1 MFVSDLAL
9 DWFRSYRQV
18 ILHFPAGTNV
28 FVGANGQGKT
38 NLLEALNYLAVL
50 ASHRIGTD
58 AGLIFREIGDTVRSP
73 ATLRAGVIRARVHP
87 GTDLT
92 DPDASGEL
100 LEIELLAG
108 RANRAMINRHN
119 VRPRSLLG
127 HLSTVLFAPE
137 DLQLVQGDPAT
148 RRTFLDRIAIQLRP
162 TLVGAL
168 GEYTKIARQR
178 GAYLKDVAKRRA
190 PIDEIQLSIWD
201 DALVPAAVEVMRERA
216 RVIDQLAQFLPSVYA
231 RIAGHPAPVGL
242 TYADSVTK
250 TLELSADEQR
260 EMYANPELLSSVF
273 RQALAQCHADEA
285 RRGVNLVGPHRD
297 ELELHLNGL
306 PVKGFASHGESW
318 SYALSLRLAEFSLL
332 RENFADT
339 PVLLLDDVFA
349 ELDEQRRAALL
360 WAIDQADQVFITS
373 ATGTEIPEALH
384 AAFYR
389 VTLDPETRESSVE
402 TLGQGAAPDF
412 LQ

>member
-18 ILHFPAGTNV
+18 IVHFPAGTNV

-38 NLLEALNYLAVL
+38 NLIEAINYLAVL

-58 AGLIFREIGDTVRSP
+58 AGLIFREAGDTASSP
-73 ATLRAGVIRARVHP
+73 ALPRAGVIRARIHP
-87 GTDLT
+87 GSDIADLE
-92 DPDASGEL
+92 ANGEL
-100 LEIELLAG
+100 LEMELLAG

-119 VRPRSLLG
+119 VRPRALLG

-162 TLVGAL
+162 TLAGTL
-168 GEYTKIARQR
+168 SEYTKVARQR
-178 GAYLKDVAKRRA
+178 GAYLKDLAKRRA

-201 DALVPAAVEVMRERA
+201 DALVPAAVEIMSERA
-216 RVIDQLAQFLPSVYA
+216 RVVSLLGEYLPQVYA
-231 RIAGHPAPVGL
+231 RIAGHSAPVGL

-250 TLELSADEQR
+250 TLNLTPDEQQNLWSDPDSLT
-260 EMYANPELLSSVF
+260 AAF
-273 RQALAQCHADEA
+273 RQALVQRRADEA

-297 ELELHLNGL
+297 ELELHLHGL

-332 RENFADT
+332 RENFADA

-373 ATGTEIPEALH
+373 ATGTEIPDALH

>member
-18 ILHFPAGTNV
+18 IVHFPTGANV

-58 AGLIFREIGDTVRSP
+58 AGLIFRETGDTADPSAP
-73 ATLRAGVIRARVHP
+73 PRAGVIRARIHP
-87 GTDLT
+87 GSDIAN
-92 DPDASGEL
+92 PDANGEL

-137 DLQLVQGDPAT
+137 DLQLVQGDPAA

-162 TLVGAL
+162 TLAGTL
-168 GEYTKIARQR
+168 SEYTKVVRQR
-178 GAYLKDVAKRRA
+178 GAYLKDLAKRRA

-201 DALVPAAVEVMRERA
+201 DALVPAAVEIMSARA
-216 RVIDQLAQFLPSVYA
+216 WVIDQLGAHLPQVYA

-250 TLELSADEQR
+250 TLDLPASEQQKLWSDPDSLT
-260 EMYANPELLSSVF
+260 AAF
-273 RQALAQCHADEA
+273 RQALERRRADEA

-297 ELELHLNGL
+297 ELELALNGL

-332 RENFADT
+332 RDNFADA

-360 WAIDQADQVFITS
+360 WAIDQADQVFLTS
-373 ATGTEIPEALH
+373 ATGTEIPDALH
-384 AAFYR
+384 ATFYR
-389 VTLDPETRESSVE
+389 VTLNPKTRESSVE

>member
-18 ILHFPAGTNV
+18 IVHFPTGANV

-38 NLLEALNYLAVL
+38 NLLEAINYLAVL

-58 AGLIFREIGDTVRSP
+58 AGLIFRETGDTADPSAP
-73 ATLRAGVIRARVHP
+73 PRAGVIRARIHP
-87 GTDLT
+87 STDVA
-92 DPDASGEL
+92 DPEARGEL

-137 DLQLVQGDPAT
+137 DLQLVQGDPAA

-162 TLVGAL
+162 TLAGSL
-168 GEYTKIARQR
+168 SEYTKVARQR
-178 GAYLKDVAKRRA
+178 GAYLKDLAKRRA
-190 PIDEIQLSIWD
+190 PIDKIQLSIWD
-201 DALVPAAVEVMRERA
+201 DALIPAAVEIMSARA
-216 RVIDQLAQFLPSVYA
+216 WVIDQLGTHLPQVYA

-242 TYADSVTK
+242 TYADSITK
-250 TLELSADEQR
+250 TLDLPASEQQQLWSDPDSLT
-260 EMYANPELLSSVF
+260 AAF
-273 RQALAQCHADEA
+273 RQALKRRRADEA

-297 ELELHLNGL
+297 ELELALNGL

-332 RENFADT
+332 RDNFADA

-349 ELDEQRRAALL
+349 ELDDQRRAALL
-360 WAIDQADQVFITS
+360 WAIDQADQVFLTS
-373 ATGTEIPEALH
+373 ATGTEIPDALH
-384 AAFYR
+384 ATFYR
-389 VTLDPETRESSVE
+389 VTLNPKTRESSVE

>member
-18 ILHFPAGTNV
+18 IVHFPTGANV

-38 NLLEALNYLAVL
+38 NLLEAINYLAVL

-58 AGLIFREIGDTVRSP
+58 AGLIFRETGDTADPSAP
-73 ATLRAGVIRARVHP
+73 PRAGVIRARIHP
-87 GTDLT
+87 GTDVA
-92 DPDASGEL
+92 DPEARGEL

-137 DLQLVQGDPAT
+137 DLQLVQGDPAA

-162 TLVGAL
+162 TLAGAL
-168 GEYTKIARQR
+168 SEYTKVARQR
-178 GAYLKDVAKRRA
+178 GAYLKDLAKRRA

-201 DALVPAAVEVMRERA
+201 DALIPAAVEIMSARA
-216 RVIDQLAQFLPSVYA
+216 WVIDQLVAHLPQVYV

-250 TLELSADEQR
+250 TLDLPASEQQQLWSDPDSLT
-260 EMYANPELLSSVF
+260 AAF
-273 RQALAQCHADEA
+273 RQALERRRADEA

-297 ELELHLNGL
+297 ELELALNGL

-332 RENFADT
+332 RDNFSDA

-349 ELDEQRRAALL
+349 ELDDQRRAALL
-360 WAIDQADQVFITS
+360 WAIDQADQVFLTS
-373 ATGTEIPEALH
+373 ATGTEIPDALH
-384 AAFYR
+384 ATFYR
-389 VTLDPETRESSVE
+389 VTLDPKTRESSVE

>member
-1 MFVSDLAL
+1 
-9 DWFRSYRQV
+9 
-18 ILHFPAGTNV
+18 
-28 FVGANGQGKT
+28 
-38 NLLEALNYLAVL
+38 
-50 ASHRIGTD
+50 
-58 AGLIFREIGDTVRSP
+58 
-73 ATLRAGVIRARVHP
+73 
-87 GTDLT
+87 
-92 DPDASGEL
+92 
-100 LEIELLAG
+100 
-108 RANRAMINRHN
+108 MINRHN

-137 DLQLVQGDPAT
+137 DLQLVQGDPAA

-162 TLVGAL
+162 TLAGAL
-168 GEYTKIARQR
+168 SEYTKVARQR
-178 GAYLKDVAKRRA
+178 GAYLKDLAKRRA

-201 DALVPAAVEVMRERA
+201 DALVPAAVEIMSERA
-216 RVIDQLAQFLPSVYA
+216 WVIDKLGAHLPQVYA

-250 TLELSADEQR
+250 TLDLPASEQQKLWSDPDSLT
-260 EMYANPELLSSVF
+260 AAF
-273 RQALAQCHADEA
+273 RQALERRRADEA

-297 ELELHLNGL
+297 ELELALNGL

-332 RENFADT
+332 RDNFADA

-360 WAIDQADQVFITS
+360 WAIDQADQMFLTS
-373 ATGTEIPEALH
+373 ATGTEIPDALH

-389 VTLDPETRESSVE
+389 VTLDQETRESSVE

>member
-18 ILHFPAGTNV
+18 IVHFPTGANV

-58 AGLIFREIGDTVRSP
+58 AGLIFRETKDTADP
-73 ATLRAGVIRARVHP
+73 TAPPRAGVIRARIHP
-87 GTDLT
+87 GSDIA
-92 DPDASGEL
+92 DPDANGEL

-137 DLQLVQGDPAT
+137 DLQLVQGDPAA

-162 TLVGAL
+162 AL
-168 GEYTKIARQR
+168 AGVLSEYTKVARQR
-178 GAYLKDVAKRRA
+178 GAYLKDLAKRRA

-201 DALVPAAVEVMRERA
+201 DALVPAAVEIMSARA
-216 RVIDQLAQFLPSVYA
+216 WVIDQLGAHLPQVYA
-231 RIAGHPAPVGL
+231 RIAGHPAPLGL

-250 TLELSADEQR
+250 TLDLPAGEQQQLWSDPDSLT
-260 EMYANPELLSSVF
+260 AAF
-273 RQALAQCHADEA
+273 RQALERRRADEA

-297 ELELHLNGL
+297 ELELALNGL

-332 RENFADT
+332 RDNFADA

-349 ELDEQRRAALL
+349 ELDDQRRAALL
-360 WAIDQADQVFITS
+360 WAIDQADQVFLTS
-373 ATGTEIPEALH
+373 ATGTEIPDALH

-389 VTLDPETRESSVE
+389 VTLDPETRESSVA

>member
-18 ILHFPAGTNV
+18 VAHFSNGPNIL
-28 FVGANGQGKT
+28 VGSNGRGKT

-58 AGLIFREIGDTVRSP
+58 AGLIFTPTSDSSSVIS
-73 ATLRAGVIRARVHP
+73 AAHAGVIRGRVHR
-87 GTDLT
+87 GSRAADDQTN
-92 DPDASGEL
+92 GEL
-100 LEIELLAG
+100 LEIELMAG

-119 VRPRSLLG
+119 VRPRALLG

-148 RRTFLDRIAIQLRP
+148 RRAFLDRIAIQLRP
-162 TLVGAL
+162 TLAGTL
-168 GEYTKIARQR
+168 SEYTKVARQR
-178 GAYLKDVAKRRA
+178 GAYLKDLAKRRA

-201 DALVPAAVEVMRERA
+201 DALVPAAVEIMSERA
-216 RVIDQLAQFLPSVYA
+216 RVVNQMSEYLPQVYA
-231 RIAGHPAPVGL
+231 RIAGHDAPVGL

-250 TLELSADEQR
+250 TLDLPPDERQKLWSD
-260 EMYANPELLSSVF
+260 PELLTAMF
-273 RQALAQCHADEA
+273 RQALQSRRADEA

-297 ELELHLNGL
+297 ELELHLNSL

-318 SYALSLRLAEFSLL
+318 SYALSLRLAEFCLL
-332 RENFADT
+332 RENFSDA

-360 WAIDQADQVFITS
+360 WAITQADQVFITS
-373 ATGTEIPEALH
+373 ATGTEIPAELH
-384 AAFYR
+384 GTFYR
-389 VTLDPETRESSVE
+389 VTMDPQTRQSSVE
-402 TLGQGAAPDF
+402 TLGEGMAAEVLP
-412 LQ
+412 

>member
-18 ILHFPAGTNV
+18 IVHFPTGANV

-58 AGLIFREIGDTVRSP
+58 AGLIFRETGDTADPTVP
-73 ATLRAGVIRARVHP
+73 PRAGVIRARIHP
-87 GTDLT
+87 GTDAA
-92 DPDASGEL
+92 DPEARGEL

-137 DLQLVQGDPAT
+137 DLQLVQGDPAA

-162 TLVGAL
+162 TLAGTL
-168 GEYTKIARQR
+168 SEYTKVARQR
-178 GAYLKDVAKRRA
+178 GAYLKDLAKRRA

-201 DALVPAAVEVMRERA
+201 DALVPAAVEIMSARA
-216 RVIDQLAQFLPSVYA
+216 WVIDQLGAHLPQVYA

-250 TLELSADEQR
+250 TPDLPASEQQQLWSDPDSLT
-260 EMYANPELLSSVF
+260 AAF
-273 RQALAQCHADEA
+273 RQALQLRRADEA

-297 ELELHLNGL
+297 ELELALNGL

-332 RENFADT
+332 RDNFADA

-360 WAIDQADQVFITS
+360 WAIDQADQVFLTS
-373 ATGTEIPEALH
+373 ATGTEIPDALH

>member
-18 ILHFPAGTNV
+18 IVHFPTGANV

-38 NLLEALNYLAVL
+38 NLLEAINYLAVL

-58 AGLIFREIGDTVRSP
+58 AGLIFRETGDTADPSAP
-73 ATLRAGVIRARVHP
+73 PRAGVIRARIHP
-87 GTDLT
+87 GTDVA
-92 DPDASGEL
+92 DPEARGEL

-137 DLQLVQGDPAT
+137 DLQLVQGDPAA

-162 TLVGAL
+162 TLAGTL
-168 GEYTKIARQR
+168 SEYTKVARQR
-178 GAYLKDVAKRRA
+178 GAYLKDLAKRRA

-201 DALVPAAVEVMRERA
+201 DALIPAAVEIMSTRA
-216 RVIDQLAQFLPSVYA
+216 WVIDQLGAHLPQVYA

-250 TLELSADEQR
+250 TLDLPASEQQQLWSDPDSLT
-260 EMYANPELLSSVF
+260 AAF
-273 RQALAQCHADEA
+273 RQALERRRADEA

-297 ELELHLNGL
+297 ELELALNGL

-332 RENFADT
+332 RDNFSDA

-349 ELDEQRRAALL
+349 ELDDQRRAALL
-360 WAIDQADQVFITS
+360 WAIDQADQVFLTS
-373 ATGTEIPEALH
+373 ATGTEIPDALH
-384 AAFYR
+384 ATFYR
-389 VTLDPETRESSVE
+389 VTLDPKTRESSVE

>member
-318 SYALSLRLAEFSLL
+318 SYALSLRLAEFTLL
-332 RENFADT
+332 RENFVDT

>member
-273 RQALAQCHADEA
+273 RQALAQRHADEA

-373 ATGTEIPEALH
+373 ATETEIPEALH

>member
-73 ATLRAGVIRARVHP
+73 ATSRAGVIRARVHP

-216 RVIDQLAQFLPSVYA
+216 RVIDQLAQFLPQVYA

-273 RQALAQCHADEA
+273 RQALARRRADEA

-384 AAFYR
+384 AAFYS

>member
-18 ILHFPAGTNV
+18 IVHFPAGANV

-38 NLLEALNYLAVL
+38 NLLEAINYLAVL

-58 AGLIFREIGDTVRSP
+58 AGLIFRETGDTADP
-73 ATLRAGVIRARVHP
+73 TAPPRAGVIRARIHP
-87 GTDLT
+87 GTDVAN
-92 DPDASGEL
+92 PEARGEL

-137 DLQLVQGDPAT
+137 DLQLVQGDPAA

-162 TLVGAL
+162 TLAGTL
-168 GEYTKIARQR
+168 SEYTKVARQR
-178 GAYLKDVAKRRA
+178 GAYLKDLAKRRA

-201 DALVPAAVEVMRERA
+201 DALVPAAVEIMSARA
-216 RVIDQLAQFLPSVYA
+216 WVIDQLGAHLPQVYA
-231 RIAGHPAPVGL
+231 RISGHPAPVGL

-250 TLELSADEQR
+250 TLDLPASEQQQLWSDPDSLT
-260 EMYANPELLSSVF
+260 AVF
-273 RQALAQCHADEA
+273 RQSLARRRADEA

-297 ELELHLNGL
+297 ELELALNGL

-332 RENFADT
+332 RDNFADT

-349 ELDEQRRAALL
+349 ELDDQRRAALL
-360 WAIDQADQVFITS
+360 WAIDQADQVFLTS
-373 ATGTEIPEALH
+373 ATGTEIPDALH

-389 VTLDPETRESSVE
+389 VTLDPKTRESSVE

>member
-18 ILHFPAGTNV
+18 IVHFPAGANV

-38 NLLEALNYLAVL
+38 NLLEAINYLAVL

-58 AGLIFREIGDTVRSP
+58 GGLIFRETADTADSAAP
-73 ATLRAGVIRARVHP
+73 PRAGVIRARIHP
-87 GTDLT
+87 GSDLAN
-92 DPDASGEL
+92 PEANGEL
-100 LEIELLAG
+100 LEMELLAG

-137 DLQLVQGDPAT
+137 DLQLVQGDPAA

-162 TLVGAL
+162 TLAGAL
-168 GEYTKIARQR
+168 SEYTKVARQR
-178 GAYLKDVAKRRA
+178 GAYLKDLAKRRA

-201 DALVPAAVEVMRERA
+201 DALVPAAVETMSARA
-216 RVIDQLAQFLPSVYA
+216 WVIDQLGTHLPQVYA

-250 TLELSADEQR
+250 TLDLPAGEQQKLWSDPDLLTSA
-260 EMYANPELLSSVF
+260 F
-273 RQALAQCHADEA
+273 RQALQRRRADEA

-297 ELELHLNGL
+297 ELELYLNSL

-318 SYALSLRLAEFSLL
+318 SYALSLRLAEFCLL
-332 RENFADT
+332 RENFSDA

-349 ELDEQRRAALL
+349 ELDDQRRAALL

-373 ATGTEIPEALH
+373 ATGTEIPDALY

-389 VTLDPETRESSVE
+389 VTLDPKTRESSAE